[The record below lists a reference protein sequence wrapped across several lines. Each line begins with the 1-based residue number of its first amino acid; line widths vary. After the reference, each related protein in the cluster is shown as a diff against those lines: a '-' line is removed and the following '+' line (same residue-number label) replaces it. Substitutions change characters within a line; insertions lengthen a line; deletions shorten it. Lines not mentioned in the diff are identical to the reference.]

1 MYEQFF
7 GFREKP
13 FSLLPDPDLLYLG
26 NKHSMALALLQY
38 AILNQIM
45 VTVLSGEIGSGKTT
59 LIRHIMAQL
68 GDEVNIGLISN
79 THADFGDLIQ
89 WVCLA
94 YGLPVQGKDK
104 ITLYQDF
111 HEYLIECY
119 ARGQRSI
126 LVIDE
131 SQNLDVSA
139 LEELRLLTNINAGKD
154 NILQLVLVGQPE
166 LRQKFKLPGLEQ
178 FMQRVGVAYHL
189 KPLDREETDRY
200 IRHRIKS
207 VGGDPDLF
215 EPVALRFIHHQSGG
229 IPRLIN
235 VICDSALVYAYG
247 ERRKRID
254 VGLVHQVVQDKI
266 KTGLLATRKGYVD
279 RNVDIAI
286 PKKVV
291 KESIAEPEKKNRDG
305 FIPKSYFADKAQ

>member
-13 FSLLPDPDLLYLG
+13 FSLLPDPDFLYLG

-59 LIRHIMAQL
+59 LIRHILNQL
-68 GDEVNIGLISN
+68 GDDVNIGLISN
-79 THADFGDLIQ
+79 THRNFGELIQ

-94 YGLPVQGKDK
+94 FGLPVEGKDK

-111 HEYLIECY
+111 YEHLIEEY
-119 ARGQRSI
+119 SMGRRSI
-126 LVIDE
+126 LIIDE
-131 SQNLDVSA
+131 AQNLDIEA
-139 LEELRLLTNINAGKD
+139 LEELRLLTNINADKD
-154 NILQLVLVGQPE
+154 NVLQLVLIGQPE
-166 LRQKFKLPGLEQ
+166 LRQKLKLPGLEQ

-189 KPLDREETDRY
+189 KPLGREETDHY
-200 IRHRIKS
+200 IRHRLKS

-235 VICDSALVYAYG
+235 VLCDSALVYAYG

-266 KTGLLATRKGYVD
+266 KTGLLATRKHYTTTTEPPKEAVKS
-279 RNVDIAI
+279 RKSESEQSKKEKVI
-286 PKKVV
+286 PGSFSLNK
-291 KESIAEPEKKNRDG
+291 R
-305 FIPKSYFADKAQ
+305 

>member
-7 GFREKP
+7 GYREKP
-13 FSLLPDPDLLYLG
+13 FSLLPDPDFLYLG

-38 AILNQIM
+38 AILNEIM

-59 LIRHIMAQL
+59 LVRHILNQL
-68 GDEVNIGLISN
+68 GEEVNIGLISN
-79 THADFGDLIQ
+79 THRNFGELIQ

-94 YGLPVQGKDK
+94 YGLRVEGKDK

-111 HEYLIECY
+111 YEYLIEEY
-119 ARGQRSI
+119 SRGRRSI
-126 LVIDE
+126 LIIDE
-131 SQNLDVSA
+131 AQNLDVEA
-139 LEELRLLTNINAGKD
+139 LEELRLLSNINADKD
-154 NILQLVLVGQPE
+154 NVLQLVLVGQPE
-166 LRQKFKLPGLEQ
+166 LRQKLKLPGLEQ

-189 KPLDREETDRY
+189 KPLGRDETDHY

-207 VGGDPDLF
+207 VGGDPDVF

-235 VICDSALVYAYG
+235 VLCDSALVYAYG

-266 KTGLLATRKGYVD
+266 KTGLLATRKNYTNSSDDDKPSQQTRATTTPSDSKREEKV
-279 RNVDIAI
+279 I
-286 PKKVV
+286 PGSFSAKKT
-291 KESIAEPEKKNRDG
+291 
-305 FIPKSYFADKAQ
+305 

>member
-59 LIRHIMAQL
+59 LIRHIIDQL

-111 HEYLIECY
+111 YEYLIECY

-139 LEELRLLTNINAGKD
+139 LEELRLLTNINSGKD

-279 RNVDIAI
+279 SNVDVVI

-291 KESIAEPEKKNRDG
+291 KETVVEPEKKSGDG
-305 FIPKSYFADKAQ
+305 FIPKSYFSDKAQ

>member
-13 FSLLPDPDLLYLG
+13 FSLLPDPAFLYLG

-38 AILNQIM
+38 AILNEIM

-59 LIRHIMAQL
+59 LVRHILNQL

-79 THADFGDLIQ
+79 THRNFGELIQ

-94 YGLPVQGKDK
+94 YGLRVEGKDK
-104 ITLYQDF
+104 VTLYQDF
-111 HEYLIECY
+111 YEYLIEEY
-119 ARGQRSI
+119 SRGRRSI
-126 LVIDE
+126 LIIDE
-131 SQNLDVSA
+131 AQNLDVEA
-139 LEELRLLTNINAGKD
+139 LEELRLLTNINADKD
-154 NILQLVLVGQPE
+154 NVLQLVLIGQPE
-166 LRQKFKLPGLEQ
+166 LRQKLKLPGLEQ

-189 KPLDREETDRY
+189 KPLGREETDFY

-207 VGGDPDLF
+207 AGGDPDLF
-215 EPVALRFIHHQSGG
+215 EPVALRFLHHQSGG

-235 VICDSALVYAYG
+235 VLCDSALVYAYG

-266 KTGLLATRKGYVD
+266 KTGLLATRKNYTSTEDDVVPT
-279 RNVDIAI
+279 NNQASEKSEEKII
-286 PKKVV
+286 PGTFSAK
-291 KESIAEPEKKNRDG
+291 
-305 FIPKSYFADKAQ
+305 